1 MKTLIRNG
9 IIIGESE
16 NIRGAALLFEN
27 GRISGTVSPDC
38 TADKVIDAGG
48 CYISPGFID
57 IHTHGAG
64 GSDFMDATPE
74 AFLNAAKM
82 HAIHG
87 TTALCPT
94 TLSGDYEETLR
105 VFDAYEKAKAQNRD
119 GAAFIG
125 LHLEGP
131 YFALS
136 QKGAQ
141 DEKYIRPPLKEEY
154 KKILAATNS
163 VVRWSAAPETDA
175 GYEFAKTLTEKGI
188 LASAGH
194 TDADFD
200 TLLEAFENGYTHI
213 THLYSCMTGVHRRN
227 AYRTAGAVEGA
238 LYCDGMTVEIIA
250 DGKHLPPALLK
261 FIYKIKGSDK
271 IALVTDSMR
280 GAGMS
285 EGESILGSLSKG
297 QKVFVE
303 QGVAFMPDRQ
313 AFAGSVATA
322 DLLVRNM
329 IKLADVPLREAVKMA
344 TQTPAKII
352 GCKTKGI
359 LHRGF
364 DADIVIFDEDI
375 NIRCTIVG
383 GETVY
388 IA

>member
-1 MKTLIRNG
+1 MKTLIKNG
-9 IIIGESE
+9 IIIGENE
-16 NIRGAALLFEN
+16 NISGAALLIEN

-38 TADKVIDAGG
+38 DTDKVIDAGG

-74 AFLNAAKM
+74 AFLTAAKM
-82 HAIHG
+82 HARHG

-119 GAAFIG
+119 GAALIG

-131 YFALS
+131 YFAMS

-141 DEKYIRPPLKEEY
+141 DEKYIRPPVKEEY
-154 KKILAATNS
+154 EKILAATDS
-163 VVRWSAAPETDA
+163 IVRWSAAPETDA
-175 GYEFAKTLTEKGI
+175 GYEFAKALLKQGI

-200 TLLEAFENGYTHI
+200 TVLEAFENGYTHV

-238 LYCDGMTVEIIA
+238 LYCDKMTVEIIA

-261 FIYKIKGSDK
+261 FIYKIKGADK

-280 GAGMS
+280 GAGMP
-285 EGESILGSLSKG
+285 EGESLLGSLSKG

-329 IKLADVPLREAVKMA
+329 IKLADVPLREAVRMA
-344 TQTPAKII
+344 TKTPAKII
-352 GCKTKGI
+352 GCKSKGS
-359 LHRGF
+359 LCRGF
-364 DADIVIFDEDI
+364 DADIVIFDENI
-375 NIRCTIVG
+375 NIRRTVVG
-383 GETVY
+383 GKTVY